1 MVKSS
6 VYYSSGGCGPELPL
20 FAHRVT
26 SASGLEGDGGW
37 KITDQ
42 GRTIRFEVE
51 KSLNCE
57 GTNDNIQTG
66 EAVTNVTVTPPA
78 KLAYTLQGQGEL
90 ELKGFENLDF
100 YLDGDLVA
108 NATSPGGDLGCPGG
122 DGPVLVDTIQASP
135 IAISGKHELRLEF
148 TTADE
153 FYHNESFYELT
164 FYYICE

>member
-1 MVKSS
+1 M
-6 VYYSSGGCGPELPL
+6 G
-20 FAHRVT
+20 T
-26 SASGLEGDGGW
+26 GGW
-37 KITDQ
+37 KISDL

-51 KSLNCE
+51 PDELCG
-57 GTNDNIQTG
+57 GTNPNTQTG
-66 EAVTNVTVTPPA
+66 EAKATITGVPPGTQ
-78 KLAYTLQGQGEL
+78 LAYTLQGQGEL

>member
-1 MVKSS
+1 MAKST
-6 VYYSSGGCGPELPL
+6 YKAPKHKAEP
-20 FAHRVT
+20 T
-26 SASGLEGDGGW
+26 SRIW
-37 KITDQ
+37 PPR
-42 GRTIRFEVE
+42 GR
-51 KSLNCE
+51 
-57 GTNDNIQTG
+57 
-66 EAVTNVTVTPPA
+66 PA
-78 KLAYTLQGQGEL
+78 KRRGARVRRVG
-90 ELKGFENLDF
+90 LDF